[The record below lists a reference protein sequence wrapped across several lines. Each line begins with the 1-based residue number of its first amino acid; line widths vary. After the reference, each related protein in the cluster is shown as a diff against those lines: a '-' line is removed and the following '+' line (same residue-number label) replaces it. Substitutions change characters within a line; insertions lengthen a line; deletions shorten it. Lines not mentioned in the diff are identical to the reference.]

1 MGRSVGDPQVARP
14 PKPVLVLRRSRR
26 PNNCLA
32 EATRRDADL
41 VALVRLECTKA
52 VSRLRILER
61 GKEVVEARVMALE
74 EE

>member
-1 MGRSVGDPQVARP
+1 
-14 PKPVLVLRRSRR
+14 VLVLRRSRR